1 MTHRWEEVADEI
13 RHRVAQGQHGQ
24 AGDIGTEQVLGEEF
38 GVSRITIRRALTQL
52 RDEGLLVAG
61 RGKGWRVAGV
71 ASGEPIGWF
80 RITSASAD
88 GEAADL
94 DTQILSFEM
103 ASTPA
108 TLGAL
113 PGPGLRL
120 RKLVSAGGTPF
131 DLSEITIAAPYAE
144 AITQR
149 ELTTSPPA
157 RLLST
162 KGCPVGRTD
171 QFVTASTATLDD
183 EPLRIEP
190 GEPILVVERTVF
202 TVDDEPVLR
211 TIHRH
216 PGSRT
221 RIELSFP
228 TTDQTDTPTVRVL
241 HDR

>member
-13 RHRVAQGQHGQ
+13 RHRVARGQHGQ
-24 AGDIGTEQVLGEEF
+24 TGDIGSEQVLGEEF

-52 RDEGLLVAG
+52 RQEGLLVAG

-71 ASGEPIGWF
+71 TGGDQMGWF
-80 RITSASAD
+80 RITAASTE

-94 DTQILSFEM
+94 DTQILSFEL
-103 ASTPA
+103 ASAPS
-108 TLGAL
+108 TLGPL
-113 PGPGLRL
+113 RGPGLRL

-144 AITQR
+144 TITQR
-149 ELTTSPPA
+149 ELTASPPA

-162 KGCPVGRTD
+162 KGCSVGRTD

-183 EPLRIEP
+183 APLHIEP
-190 GEPILVVERTVF
+190 GESILEVERTVF
-202 TVDDEPVLR
+202 TVDDDPVLR

-216 PGSRT
+216 PGWCT
-221 RIELSFP
+221 RIELTFP

-241 HDR
+241 RDR